1 MRFLFS
7 QEFEEEKE
15 PYRAV
20 LGVHEETDDSLF
32 ENQKD
37 KSYST
42 VTIVNNTVLH
52 ICKLLRD

>member
-52 ICKLLRD
+52 I